1 MKYKPCTGRV
11 SPLTLRDIAL
21 DYVLGKKTEANEL
34 MWQFYGSPRYL
45 FMPLDHPNLLTHV
58 YAEGD
63 HAQDFFYRLLVAM
76 ETLRATFEHFY
87 LEDGWNRFVNLRKEI
102 LNETRCMLFFKVIA
116 WLSISDREKVEAAIP
131 QMKGLDLSYGL
142 VTQYPEPI
150 LHIASCFTCFEQEM
164 YEQALSEEQ
173 RLEFRNQAAI
183 LVEEHGMSSRE
194 SCLYE
199 EDPYE
204 YEPPEELEPVCNP
217 VITRSIELPIGIDQV
232 LQQQAQT
239 QLLDSARRLALLSLP
254 RPFRQSL
261 AEVLKYLEQII
272 KDWKA
277 QLTS

>member
-11 SPLTLRDIAL
+11 SPLALRDIAL
-21 DYVLGKKTEANEL
+21 DYVLGKKTGASEP
-34 MWQFYGSPRYL
+34 MWRFYGSPRYL
-45 FMPLDHPNLLTHV
+45 FMPLDHPNLLTQV
-58 YAEGD
+58 YAEGN
-63 HAQDFFYRLLVAM
+63 HARDFFYRLLVAM

-87 LEDGWNRFVNLRKEI
+87 PEDGWDRFVNLRKET
-102 LNETRCMLFFKVIA
+102 LKETRCMLFFQVIA
-116 WLSISDREKVEAAIP
+116 WLSINDKEKVEAAIP
-131 QMKGLDLSYGL
+131 QMKGLNLSYGL

-150 LHIASCFTCFEQEM
+150 LHIASCFTCLGM

-204 YEPPEELEPVCNP
+204 YEPPEELEPVRNP

-239 QLLDSARRLALLSLP
+239 QLLDSARRLVLLSIP
-254 RPFRQSL
+254 RPLRQNL
-261 AEVLKYLEQII
+261 VEILKYLEQIS